1 MSTATQH
8 QIDARDQRA
17 LAGTRQTALAA
28 LRAAGPARPW
38 SAEAGRLVAA
48 AVATTLAGAVA
59 VAALDHGA
67 SPLLTWR
74 LPGLALLMIAQAV
87 GLWAASAPGR
97 SRLAPLSWALFAAAV
112 AVLVTARAGVGEATA
127 GGWVCSASHVTFG
140 LAPLALVLAA
150 LRDVAESGRRALTAG
165 LAVAAAGLF
174 WGEVVCD
181 RGVAH
186 VLTHHLGAAA
196 ALTVACLLASRFL
209 LARRSFAP

>member
-1 MSTATQH
+1 
-8 QIDARDQRA
+8 
-17 LAGTRQTALAA
+17 
-28 LRAAGPARPW
+28 
-38 SAEAGRLVAA
+38 
-48 AVATTLAGAVA
+48 VA
-59 VAALDHGA
+59 VAALNHGA
-67 SPLLTWR
+67 STPPGWR
-74 LPGLALLMIAQAV
+74 LLGMALLLVAQAV
-87 GLWAASAPGR
+87 GLWAASEPGR

-112 AVLVTARAGVGEATA
+112 AVVLTARAGAGAGAA

-165 LAVAAAGLF
+165 LAVATAGLF

-196 ALTVACLLASRFL
+196 VLTTACLLVSRFL